1 MMHFGLQ
8 TIRYLRG
15 KFLRWSRDAES
26 ERGSEQTYILR
37 LTESGSETD
46 NFTDRYRLRYLRL
59 LAMLEL
65 QCHLV

>member
-1 MMHFGLQ
+1 MHIGLQ

-15 KFLRWSRDAES
+15 KLLRWTRDAES
-26 ERGSEQTYILR
+26 GRGSEQTYILR
-37 LTESGSETD
+37 LTESGSEID